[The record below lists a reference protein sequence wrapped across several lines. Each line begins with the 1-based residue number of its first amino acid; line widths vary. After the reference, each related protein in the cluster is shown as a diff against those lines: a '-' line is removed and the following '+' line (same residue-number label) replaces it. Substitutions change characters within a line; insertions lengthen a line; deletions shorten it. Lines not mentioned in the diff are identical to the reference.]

1 MNLNPI
7 LSLSLH
13 QSSKM
18 FTSSVAALALAAS
31 LSGVEARS
39 LNVDKRQLS
48 TLPSYTSYI
57 NHTVDDAS
65 PVKLQISLNNTCDR
79 NETSPLLYG
88 LMHEDISHSGDG
100 GIYAEMIA
108 NRAFQGSTAYANAL
122 AGFTGNLITQ
132 SENPIEPYAPVI
144 TAWGAIGDGVRLTL
158 DRLHPLDTL
167 PTSLQ
172 VDIPLNATGEV
183 GFENYGWWGF
193 NVVPQSYN
201 VSFYMLNNYPRD
213 LMNDTTFK
221 VSFRSNTT
229 NQTWAS
235 TTIPSVPPTFIDF
248 QQVNATLTPNVSAPD
263 SNNKFTITM
272 DGAAVQGQTFY
283 FNLVSVFPETFK
295 GYQNGLR
302 SDIAEAFYDIK
313 PTFLRCPGGNN
324 IEGFSPAQRWDWRK
338 AIGPLT
344 ERPGRVGNWDYYNTQ
359 GLGLMEYLEWN
370 EAMNMEPVLAIYSG
384 FSLDIWGQE
393 GPSYPPDQMQ
403 TILQDALD
411 ELEFCMGGTNTTY
424 GAMRAAYGH
433 PEPFKINF
441 VEIGNEDFFS
451 STYNYRFPYLYN
463 GIKAVYPNIT
473 LISTEFDERSGGGY
487 GPAGQGLYN
496 ISIPAGGMY
505 DYHTY
510 QEPSWFV
517 DNFNHWD
524 NWQVETNNTDVTVLL
539 GEYSCIQIDTPDQQ
553 VNYSFPANEH
563 IQYPRLLSALAESL
577 YLISAERNPNT
588 VKMSSYA
595 PSLANRN
602 FVNWT
607 PDMISFD
614 ALYTN
619 TVKSSSYWLQWMFSR
634 YRGTQTLPVTNT
646 AGNINPLYWVATID
660 EDLNA
665 VYLKVTNTLNQS
677 IPLTVTLDAAFKSV
691 NGTILTAVDLNSFN
705 FIQNQTEVV
714 PAPINFTAG
723 YSGAGDWTW
732 SVPKFSVSVLQFDL

>member
-1 MNLNPI
+1 
-7 LSLSLH
+7 
-13 QSSKM
+13 M
-18 FTSSVAALALAAS
+18 FASSVAALALAAS
-31 LSGVEARS
+31 LSGVEARGVN
-39 LNVDKRQLS
+39 LEKRQLN
-48 TLPSYTSYI
+48 TLSSYTSYI
-57 NHTVDDAS
+57 NHTVNDAS
-65 PVKLQISLNNTCDR
+65 PVTLQISLNNTCDR

-88 LMHEDISHSGDG
+88 LMHEDINHSGDG

-108 NRAFQGSTAYANAL
+108 NRAFQGSTAYANAVP
-122 AGFTGNLITQ
+122 GFTGNLITQ
-132 SENPIEPYAPVI
+132 SENPIEPFAPVI

-158 DRLHPLDTL
+158 DLLHPLDAL

-172 VDIPLNATGEV
+172 VDIPLNATGPV

-193 NVVPQSYN
+193 NVVPQAYN

-213 LMNDTTFK
+213 LMNDTTFT
-221 VSFRSNTT
+221 VSFKSNTT

-235 TTIPSVPPTFIDF
+235 TTIPNVPPTFIDF
-248 QQVNATLTPNVSAPD
+248 QQINATITPNISAPD
-263 SNNKFTITM
+263 ANNKFTITM
-272 DGAAVQGQTFY
+272 DGAAVAGQTFY
-283 FNLVSVFPETFK
+283 FNLISVFPQTFK
-295 GYQNGLR
+295 NYQNGLR
-302 SDIAEAFYDIK
+302 SDIADAFYDMK

-324 IEGFSPAQRWDWRK
+324 IEGFSPAQRWNWRK
-338 AIGPLT
+338 AIGPLPD
-344 ERPGRVGNWDYYNTQ
+344 RPGRIGNWDYYNTQ

-370 EAMNMEPVLAIYSG
+370 EAMNMKPVLAIYSG

-393 GPSYPPDQMQ
+393 GPSYPPDMMH

-411 ELEFCMGGTNTTY
+411 ELEFCMGGPNTTY

-433 PEPFKINF
+433 PAPFDIEF

-473 LISTEFDERSGGGY
+473 LISTQFDERSSGGY
-487 GPAGQGLYN
+487 GPPGQALEN
-496 ISIPAGGMY
+496 ITIPAGGMY

-517 DNFNHWD
+517 DHFSMWD

-539 GEYSCIQIDTPDQQ
+539 GEYSVIQIDTPNQV
-553 VNYSFPANEH
+553 VNYSFSGSDTH
-563 IQYPRLLSALAESL
+563 IVYPRLLSALGESL
-577 YLISAERNPNT
+577 YLLSAERNPNT

-595 PSLANRN
+595 PSLENRN

-619 TVKSSSYWLQWMFSR
+619 TVKSASYWLQWMFAR

-660 EDLNA
+660 TELNA
-665 VYLKVTNTLNQS
+665 VFLKVTNTLNQS
-677 IPLTVTLDAAFKSV
+677 IPLTVGLDAAFKSV
-691 NGTILTAVDLNSFN
+691 NGTILTAADLNSYN
-705 FIQNQTEVV
+705 YINNQTEVV
-714 PAPINFTAG
+714 PAPINFNG
-723 YSGAGDWTW
+723 SYSGAGDFKW